1 MALAIEGVNRR
12 FPSDVEV
19 AIYRAV
25 QEALTNVARHAQA
38 SEAVVRVEQA
48 DGQVHVTV
56 EDNGRGMTA
65 DAAPHLGWLGM
76 RERVTALGGRLDV
89 GRAGAGGVRLD
100 AWIPLGD
107 AS

>member
-1 MALAIEGVNRR
+1 
-12 FPSDVEV
+12 
-19 AIYRAV
+19 
-25 QEALTNVARHAQA
+25 
-38 SEAVVRVEQA
+38 
-48 DGQVHVTV
+48 
-56 EDNGRGMTA
+56 MTA

-76 RERVTALGGRLDV
+76 RERVSALGGRLDV